1 MNQIRLL
8 FLILLLSLLNP
19 GYGNAQNAKNLG
31 IDTRAYPAGVIL
43 GVRGGVDL
51 GSHNE
56 INLHIGYNITR
67 RGDFGKKDNEE
78 GGGPGFGLSYKH
90 YLPGKLDRLFLG
102 VRADMWFMDIDW
114 SERREVCGTVPPC
127 IEQEVNGTT
136 KITVLQ
142 PTLQAGY
149 NLLKNSSEW
158 ILTPSVSFGYE
169 INIRTRGEEVGE
181 GAILLGGLS
190 IGYKF

>member
-1 MNQIRLL
+1 MNRIWLL
-8 FLILLLSLLNP
+8 FLILLLLLLKTE
-19 GYGNAQNAKNLG
+19 YGNAQNAKNLG

-56 INLHIGYNITR
+56 INLHLGYNITR

-102 VRADMWFMDIDW
+102 ARADMWFMDIDW

-127 IEQEVNGTT
+127 TEQEVTVLQ
-136 KITVLQ
+136 KFTVLQ

-149 NLLKNSSEW
+149 NLLKNSPGW
-158 ILTPSVSFGYE
+158 ILTPSVLFGYE
-169 INIRTRGEEVGE
+169 INIRTRGEEVGD
-181 GAILLGGLS
+181 GAILLGGLNF
-190 IGYKF
+190 GYKF